1 MAFSARSRTGSA
13 RERLERAQIL
23 PRRAR
28 DTKGDDEKRKREAT
42 SAMHAPY
49 CKLNFFDFA
58 YDKAEPFIALT
69 RLLSVNILLRITHF
83 NCDLMT
89 EKFNKE
95 GTPTKVFE
103 IAQ

>member
-13 RERLERAQIL
+13 RERLL

-49 CKLNFFDFA
+49 CTLNFFDFA
-58 YDKAEPFIALT
+58 YDEAEPFIAPT
-69 RLLSVNILLRITHF
+69 RLLSVKILFRITHF
-83 NCDLMT
+83 NCD
-89 EKFNKE
+89 
-95 GTPTKVFE
+95 
-103 IAQ
+103 

>member
-13 RERLERAQIL
+13 RERLL

-49 CKLNFFDFA
+49 CTLNFFNFA
-58 YDKAEPFIALT
+58 YDEAAPT
-69 RLLSVNILLRITHF
+69 RLLSVKILFRITHF
-83 NCDLMT
+83 NCD
-89 EKFNKE
+89 
-95 GTPTKVFE
+95 
-103 IAQ
+103 